1 MAMSPFFAYLFR
13 LRYIQRWPLMR
24 NAVPED
30 VAQHTFQVAV
40 LTHVLCTIGCEI
52 FGKKIDIGRAVIL
65 ALFHDAE
72 EVITGD
78 IAAPIKHHDEAT
90 LRALRQI
97 EELASERLLGM
108 VPDSL
113 LATYRPLVGQSDR
126 DTSLMEWVKAADSLD
141 ALLKCRV
148 ELALGNREF
157 ALAAQQIED
166 KVRGL
171 HMQEVDYFLQHFG
184 TSFDRTV
191 DELQD

>member
-1 MAMSPFFAYLFR
+1 
-13 LRYIQRWPLMR
+13 MR

-30 VAQHTFQVAV
+30 VAQHTFHVAI
-40 LTHVLCTIGCEI
+40 LTHVLCTIGSEV
-52 FGKKIDIGRAVIL
+52 FGKEIDAGRAVIL

-72 EVITGD
+72 EVLTGD

-90 LRALRQI
+90 LSALRQI

-108 VPDSL
+108 VPDPL

-126 DTSLMEWVKAADSLD
+126 DKSLMEWVKAADSLD

-157 ALAAQQIED
+157 ALAGQQLED
-166 KVRGL
+166 KVRSL
-171 HMQEVDYFLQHFG
+171 RMDEVDYFLEHFG
-184 TSFDRTV
+184 SSFERPL
-191 DELQD
+191 DELQE